1 MVRASIFVLAGV
13 LLLTGPA
20 HGIDEHIRGVLEK
33 TARTDACA
41 QITDALNEVYFVAK
55 GDAAEKMCASLM
67 GKRVVLT
74 GTVEQHPGDP
84 AYYLVLKKAE
94 AYQAKLPAAPKT
106 TDGKSETSM
115 PLPPAGPTPLPL
127 PKEEKSAAPEPKKD
141 APASAKDAPKKTEE
155 K

>member
-1 MVRASIFVLAGV
+1 MTRISIPLLSGV
-13 LLLTGPA
+13 LLLAGAA
-20 HGIDEHIRGVLEK
+20 HGVDEHIRGVLEK

-41 QITDALNEVYFVAK
+41 QITDALNEIYYVAK
-55 GDAAEKMCASLM
+55 GDAAEKMCAELM

-74 GTVEQHPGDP
+74 GTVEQHAGDT

-127 PKEEKSAAPEPKKD
+127 PKDEKSAAPEPKKD
-141 APASAKDAPKKTEE
+141 VPKKTEE

>member
-1 MVRASIFVLAGV
+1 MARVSILVLAGF

-20 HGIDEHIRGVLEK
+20 HGVDEHIRGVLEK

-41 QITDALNEVYFVAK
+41 QITDALNEIYYVAK
-55 GDAAEKMCASLM
+55 GDAAEKMCADLL

-74 GTVEQHPGDP
+74 GTVEQHAGDT

-106 TDGKSETSM
+106 PDGKAETSM
-115 PLPPAGPTPLPL
+115 PLPPAGPAPLPL

-141 APASAKDAPKKTEE
+141 APGPAKDTPKKTEE